1 MTRVRRSL
9 RVAVM
14 TSMAAGLVSFGVTAP
29 VGAAPIN
36 TTVVTIPNPT
46 PAAGAQFGLA
56 VQPTGDVNADGVADF
71 AVGAPGSDRVDVY
84 SGATRTP
91 IRSIVD
97 PENHPGNDFGFALA
111 DVGDVNGDGV
121 ADLAVGARGV
131 DNSFPLP
138 CVTPPCN
145 ATPDQGRAFVFS
157 GATGALIRKL
167 SPADTNFLAFGFA
180 LAGLGDVSGDGVPDI
195 AVGAPTRINNK
206 IGQVFAFSGANGS
219 VLWIANEP
227 PQALASFGSSLTSVA
242 DHNGDGKRDLIVGA
256 YFDDIDPGPT
266 DTLVGRA
273 YLVSDATGAEIR
285 HHDNPLGASGQNFGF
300 SSSALGDQ
308 TGDGVED
315 YAISDPGAARVHLF
329 NGATGSLVGSIPTP
343 GSSTDNFG
351 MDVATSEDRDGD
363 GNRDLW
369 VGAPA
374 AGKVYLVNGSGIVL
388 LTIGDPTPGGSPSAL
403 GFGFALAS
411 TANLGGDAG
420 SDLLI
425 GEPAEAS
432 ESGAVHLVL
441 IAANRPPAANAGAT
455 VTAECTGPGGTNVT
469 LDGSA
474 SSDPDG
480 DALSYEWRNAA
491 SAVVGTAAVV
501 TITVPLG
508 SHSFTLKVSD
518 GFGGVDSDTL
528 TVNVVDTTAPTVTV
542 TLTPNRLWP
551 PNHRLVQVSATVAAG
566 DACAG
571 ALPVVLHSITSS
583 EPDNGLGDGN
593 TSGDISGAALGT
605 PDTTFA
611 LRAERSGSGPGRVY
625 TVTYRATD
633 PTGNAGT
640 GSAAVRVPSSA
651 PK

>member
-1 MTRVRRSL
+1 M
-9 RVAVM
+9 
-14 TSMAAGLVSFGVTAP
+14 
-29 VGAAPIN
+29 
-36 TTVVTIPNPT
+36 
-46 PAAGAQFGLA
+46 
-56 VQPTGDVNADGVADF
+56 NADGVADF
-71 AVGAPGSDRVDVY
+71 VVGAPGADRVDVY
-84 SGATRTP
+84 SGATRTR

-121 ADLAVGARGV
+121 ADLAVGARGI
-131 DNSFPLP
+131 DNYVPLP
-138 CVTPPCN
+138 CVMPPCT
-145 ATPDQGRAFVFS
+145 AAPEQGRAFVFS
-157 GATGALIRKL
+157 GASGALIRKL

-180 LAGLGDVSGDGVPDI
+180 LVGLGDVSGDGVPDI

-206 IGQVFAFSGANGS
+206 SGQVFAFSGANGS

-242 DHNGDGKRDLIVGA
+242 DLNSDGKRDVVVGA
-256 YFDDIDPGPT
+256 FFADIDPGAG

-273 YLVSDATGAEIR
+273 YLSSGATGAEIR
-285 HHDNPLGASGQNFGF
+285 HHDNPLGASGVNFGF

-329 NGATGSLVGSIPTP
+329 NGATGSLVGTIATP
-343 GSSTDNFG
+343 GSSTDDFG
-351 MDVATSEDRDGD
+351 MDLATTEDRDGD
-363 GNRDLW
+363 GKRDLW
-369 VGAPA
+369 VGAPL
-374 AGKVYLVNGSGIVL
+374 AGKVYLVNGGGTVL

-432 ESGAVHLVL
+432 ESGAVHLAL
-441 IAANRPPAANAGAT
+441 IAANRPPTADAGAA

-480 DALSYEWRNAA
+480 DTLSYEWRDAA
-491 SAVVGTAAVV
+491 SVVVGTAAVV

-508 SHSFTLKVSD
+508 SHPFTLKISD
-518 GFGGVDSDTL
+518 GFGGVDTDTV
-528 TVNVVDTTAPTVTV
+528 TVDVVDTTAPTVTV

-551 PNHRLVQVSATVAAG
+551 PDHRLVQISATVATG
-566 DACAG
+566 DTCAG
-571 ALPVVLHSITSS
+571 SLPVVLDSISSS
-583 EPDNGLGDGN
+583 EPDNGLGDGDKA
-593 TSGDISGAALGT
+593 GDISGAALGR

-611 LRAERSGSGPGRVY
+611 LRAERSGSGHGRIY
-625 TVTYRATD
+625 TVNYRATD
-633 PTGNAGT
+633 PTGNTNT

-651 PK
+651 PN

>member
-14 TSMAAGLVSFGVTAP
+14 TSIVAGMVSFGVTAP

-36 TTVVTIPNPT
+36 TTVVTIPNPA
-46 PAAGAQFGLA
+46 PAADAQFGFA
-56 VQPTGDVNADGVADF
+56 VEPTGDVNADGVADF

-84 SGATRTP
+84 SGATRTL

-97 PENHPGNDFGFALA
+97 PENQPGNDFGFALA
-111 DVGDVNGDGV
+111 NVGDVNADGV

-131 DNSFPLP
+131 EGSFPLP
-138 CVTPPCN
+138 CPFPPCN
-145 ATPDQGRAFVFS
+145 APPSQGRAFVFS

-167 SPADTNFLAFGFA
+167 SPADTEFLAFGYA
-180 LAGLGDVSGDGVPDI
+180 LAGLGDVNGDGVPDI
-195 AVGAPTRINNK
+195 AVGAPTHLNNK
-206 IGQVFAFSGANGS
+206 FGQVYAFSGANGS
-219 VLWIANEP
+219 ILWIAKESA
-227 PQALASFGSSLTSVA
+227 QALASFGSSLASVA
-242 DHNGDGKRDLIVGA
+242 DLNGDGRRDVIVGA
-256 YFDDIDPGPT
+256 FFHDIDPGPGT
-266 DTLVGRA
+266 TLVGRA
-273 YLVSDATGAEIR
+273 YLLSGASGAEIR

-329 NGATGSLVGSIPTP
+329 NGATGALLGTIATP
-343 GSSTDNFG
+343 GTSTDDFG
-351 MDVATSEDRDGD
+351 ADIATSEDRDGD
-363 GNRDLW
+363 GKRDLW
-369 VGAPA
+369 VGAPD
-374 AGKVYLVNGSGIVL
+374 AGKVYLLNGSGTVL
-388 LTIGDPTPGGSPSAL
+388 LTIGDPTPGGTPSLL
-403 GFGFALAS
+403 GFGFAVAS
-411 TANLGGDAG
+411 IADLGGDAG

-432 ESGAVHLVL
+432 GVGAVHLVL
-441 IAANRPPAANAGAT
+441 IAANRPPTASAGAD
-455 VTAECTGPGGTNVT
+455 VTAECAGPGGNSVT

-480 DALSYEWRNAA
+480 DVLSYEWRNAA
-491 SAVVGTAAVV
+491 NQVVGSTATV
-501 TITVPLG
+501 TLTVPLG
-508 SHSFTLKVSD
+508 SHTFTLKVSD
-518 GFGGVDSDTL
+518 GFGGVASDTV

-542 TLTPNRLWP
+542 TLTPDTLWP
-551 PNHRLVQVSATVAAG
+551 PNHRLVQISATVAAG

-571 ALPVVLHSITSS
+571 TLPAVLYSITSS
-583 EPDNGLGDGN
+583 EPDNGLGDGD
-593 TSGDISGAALGT
+593 TSGDISSAALGT

-640 GSAAVRVPSSA
+640 GSAAVGVPRSA
-651 PK
+651 AN